1 MQQRHALG
9 NPPVIRFRVA
19 GCALL
24 LAHLALVACL
34 TLRPRDVMWVTAPNL
49 TPLAGIRAD
58 LALGWVEAV
67 SRIGQGLLLLA
78 PLGVLFPL
86 VGGRLDVSPV
96 ASLLR
101 TTAAAAL
108 VSLGIALLQT
118 SVPGQVADVD
128 ALLLNTAGAA
138 FAHIAV
144 VPAGRLALRRRQ
156 GYGPRVPAAAQ
167 GRTPTIPRVGIAP

>member
-1 MQQRHALG
+1 MAFR
-9 NPPVIRFRVA
+9 NPTASRFRVA
-19 GCALL
+19 GSALL
-24 LAHLALVACL
+24 FAYMALVACL

-67 SRIGQGLLLLA
+67 SRIGEGLLLLA

-108 VSLGIALLQT
+108 VSLGIALVQT

-138 FAHIAV
+138 LAHIAV
-144 VPAGRLALRRRQ
+144 VPAGRIALRRRL
-156 GYGPRVPAAAQ
+156 GRELSVPAVAQ

>member
-1 MQQRHALG
+1 M
-9 NPPVIRFRVA
+9 A
-19 GCALL
+19 GCAIL
-24 LAHLALVACL
+24 LAHMALVAWL

-58 LALGWVEAV
+58 LALGSLEAAH
-67 SRIGQGLLLLA
+67 RIGEGLLLLA
-78 PLGVLFPL
+78 PLGVLLPL
-86 VGGRLDVSPV
+86 IGGRLDVSPV
-96 ASLLR
+96 GSLLR

-144 VPAGRLALRRRQ
+144 VPAGRIALRRR
-156 GYGPRVPAAAQ
+156 VPVQAPAQ

>member
-1 MQQRHALG
+1 MQQRHGAG
-9 NPPVIRFRVA
+9 GRAAIRFRVA
-19 GCALL
+19 GCAIL
-24 LAHLALVACL
+24 LAHMALVAWL

-58 LALGWVEAV
+58 LALGSLEAAH
-67 SRIGQGLLLLA
+67 RIGEGLLLLA
-78 PLGVLFPL
+78 PLGVLLPL

-96 ASLLR
+96 GSLLR

-144 VPAGRLALRRRQ
+144 VPAGRIALRRR
-156 GYGPRVPAAAQ
+156 VPVRAAAQ

>member
-1 MQQRHALG
+1 MQQRHGAG
-9 NPPVIRFRVA
+9 GRAAIRFRVA
-19 GCALL
+19 GCAIL
-24 LAHLALVACL
+24 LAHMALVAWL

-58 LALGWVEAV
+58 LALGSLEAAH
-67 SRIGQGLLLLA
+67 RIGEGLLLLA
-78 PLGVLFPL
+78 PLGVLLPL
-86 VGGRLDVSPV
+86 IGGRLDVSPV
-96 ASLLR
+96 GSLLR

-144 VPAGRLALRRRQ
+144 VPAGRIALRRR
-156 GYGPRVPAAAQ
+156 VPVQAPAQ

>member
-1 MQQRHALG
+1 MGGSAA
-9 NPPVIRFRVA
+9 IRFRAA

-24 LAHLALVACL
+24 LAHIALVAYV

-49 TPLAGIRAD
+49 TPLAGVRAD
-58 LALGWVEAV
+58 LALGWFEAAH
-67 SRIGQGLLLLA
+67 RIGQGLVLLA
-78 PLGVLFPL
+78 PLGFLLPL

-101 TTAAAAL
+101 TTAATAL

-128 ALLLNTAGAA
+128 SLLLNTAGAA
-138 FAHIAV
+138 FTHIAV
-144 VPAGRLALRRRQ
+144 VPAGRSALRRRQ
-156 GYGPRVPAAAQ
+156 GREGAVPAAAQ

>member
-1 MQQRHALG
+1 MGGRAA
-9 NPPVIRFRVA
+9 IRFRVA

-24 LAHLALVACL
+24 LAHMALVAWL
-34 TLRPRDVMWVTAPNL
+34 TLSPRDVMWVTAPNL

-58 LALGWVEAV
+58 LARGWIEAAHG
-67 SRIGQGLLLLA
+67 IGEGLLLLA
-78 PLGVLFPL
+78 PLGFLLPL

-96 ASLLR
+96 GSLLR

-144 VPAGRLALRRRQ
+144 VPAGRIALRRRQ
-156 GYGPRVPAAAQ
+156 DREDAPVPAAQ